1 MKANKVLL
9 NIVSVICF
17 IYGALY
23 IFSLVFIPIGIYCFT
38 AGKLFSHKADHLL
51 DNYSVDKKAMKAY
64 TIFTSIFCFPFG
76 LLVIIPYFGIY
87 GNNVKVNE
95 FQYTKINE
103 VENPNDV
110 TVEDIPEEKTSEE
123 VNGDTVSVEE
133 VLETEEEK
141 LEKLEKLK
149 NFRDKNIISEEEFE
163 MAKEQMFG
171 KDKK

>member
-1 MKANKVLL
+1 MKKANKILL

-23 IFSLVFIPIGIYCFT
+23 IFSLVFIPIGIYCFV

-51 DNYSVDKKAMKAY
+51 DNYSIDKKAMKAY

-76 LLVIIPYFGIY
+76 LLVIIPYFGLY
-87 GNNVKVNE
+87 GNNVKINE
-95 FQYTKINE
+95 FEYTKITE
-103 VENPNDV
+103 VENPNNV
-110 TVEDIPEEKTSEE
+110 TVEDVHEESKTETK
-123 VNGDTVSVEE
+123 NDTVSVEE
-133 VLETEEEK
+133 HQETEEEK